1 MFHGKVTETY
11 DVLWSGRFKHLNF
24 ALIVAAYRVTHDINT
39 TVATLKQY
47 ITDAE
52 NRMDQELEF
61 ARQIQLSAL
70 PSVFI
75 SSFSK

>member
-39 TVATLKQY
+39 TVKL
-47 ITDAE
+47 D
-52 NRMDQELEF
+52 
-61 ARQIQLSAL
+61 
-70 PSVFI
+70 FI
-75 SSFSK
+75 SLTADMLDFYFKLA